1 MATQVTGCSNGRW
14 FHYACVPD
22 TTTLGGN
29 WFCGDVC
36 AASGL
41 TNICICRSV
50 RANELMKCKAGDK
63 CDRGEYFHKECVPQ
77 LETKKASL
85 SDIMVINL
93 SATISFSKNNQ
104 RCKSRGIT

>member
-29 WFCGDVC
+29 WFCGDIC

-63 CDRGEYFHKECVPQ
+63 CDRGEYFHIECVPQ
-77 LETKKASL
+77 LET
-85 SDIMVINL
+85 NEGE
-93 SATISFSKNNQ
+93 FE
-104 RCKSRGIT
+104 